1 MSYNPF
7 IRGPYPVGVRTVTAI
22 DHTRNERELTIE
34 IWYPATEQY
43 RGQDLDDATRDA
55 VTFAPEMPT
64 YLQSAARGAAA
75 APGRFPLLL
84 HTHGAFGYRQ
94 VMSFLCTHL
103 ASHGYIVA
111 SNDVPGNTMAVL
123 MNDVIAQRRGEPP
136 TAPAQTSIAVQ
147 RCPDAKFVIDAVIG
161 GVDPEIAE
169 RIDATRIGA
178 FGQSFGGWTSL
189 AMNSSDRRIGAVFA
203 MEPPYG
209 TRSLVP
215 ALADLGAM
223 LSVEDWGRPVPTVLL
238 AGELDPIVI
247 LDDMRDLYVRLR
259 APKRFV
265 NVKRTGHWHFADNA
279 ELAHET
285 FRKMYLTAFPD
296 PTFDAHALGVA
307 MRPWS
312 ELLSEAKAADTV
324 RSLCLAH
331 MDAHLKG
338 QEAAAAFL
346 DRDLTATFERRGIEI
361 ETASSEPD
369 RVAAVTHDLAGSRR

>member
-7 IRGPYPVGVRTVTAI
+7 LRGPHPVGVRTVTAV
-22 DHTRNERELTIE
+22 DESRDRRALTIE
-34 IWYPATEQY
+34 IWYPATERY
-43 RGQDLDDATRDA
+43 RGQDLDDATRDP

-64 YLQSAARGAAA
+64 YRQSAVRGATA

-94 VMSFLCTHL
+94 VMSGLCTHL
-103 ASHGYIVA
+103 ASHGYVVA

-123 MNDVIAQRRGEPP
+123 MHDVIAQRRGEPP
-136 TAPAQTSIAVQ
+136 TAPSQQSIARQ

-161 GVDPEIAE
+161 GADPDIAS
-169 RIDATRIGA
+169 RIDVARIGS

-189 AMNSSDRRIGAVFA
+189 ALNSIDHRIGATLS

-209 TRSLVP
+209 TRSMIP

-223 LSVEDWGRPVPTVLL
+223 LTVEDWGRPVPTFLL
-238 AGELDPIVI
+238 AGETDPIVI
-247 LDDMRDLYVRLR
+247 LEDLRDLYARLR
-259 APKRFV
+259 APKRFA
-265 NVKRTGHWHFADNA
+265 NLKRAGHWHFTDNA
-279 ELAHET
+279 EVAHET

-296 PTFDAHALGVA
+296 PSFDSRALAEA

-312 ELLSEAKAADTV
+312 ELLTEAKAADTA

-331 MDAHLKG
+331 MDAYLKNDQG
-338 QEAAAAFL
+338 AMAFL
-346 DRDLTATFERRGIEI
+346 DRDLSGTLAQRGIDI
-361 ETASSEPD
+361 ELAIDTTAAEPALVGASGASS
-369 RVAAVTHDLAGSRR
+369 